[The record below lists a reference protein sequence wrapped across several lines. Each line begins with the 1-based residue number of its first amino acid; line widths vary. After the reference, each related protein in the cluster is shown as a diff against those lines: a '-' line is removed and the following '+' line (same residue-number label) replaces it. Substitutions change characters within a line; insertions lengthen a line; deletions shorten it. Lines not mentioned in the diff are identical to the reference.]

1 MVTDHTFSRLA
12 QQVLA
17 TVLIHPKWLE
27 YRAVTPKAGVLFME
41 GSTRATRLSS
51 AGCSRVHKAE
61 LLRGGTMLSLH

>member
-41 GSTRATRLSS
+41 GQ
-51 AGCSRVHKAE
+51 H
-61 LLRGGTMLSLH
+61 